1 MSSAGLA
8 VGLIGREDGVGVGV
22 GAGVGAGGGA
32 GAGVLTV
39 TPLFQTNLV
48 PFLMQV

>member
-8 VGLIGREDGVGVGV
+8 VGVGVGVGV
-22 GAGVGAGGGA
+22 GVD
-32 GAGVLTV
+32 VLTV

>member
-22 GAGVGAGGGA
+22 GAGVGV
-32 GAGVLTV
+32 GVLTV